1 MRNSSFFLYRL
12 LVPVKFSYRDT
23 KLLIDRFPRD
33 VARHEDLRADNVF
46 SKADHTYLRSACQI
60 LTKLASLVE
69 VAFDESAKRDHV

>member
-46 SKADHTYLRSACQI
+46 SKADHTYL
-60 LTKLASLVE
+60 
-69 VAFDESAKRDHV
+69 

>member
-33 VARHEDLRADNVF
+33 VPQDTKIYERIMYSVKLII
-46 SKADHTYLRSACQI
+46 HTYEVHARYSLNLR
-60 LTKLASLVE
+60 LWWK
-69 VAFDESAKRDHV
+69 